1 MRSAE
6 TNDRLGA
13 AISTLVVGSFSNIHL
28 GALLM
33 LNPLSAVSICA
44 GIALCCGS
52 AVLIAGQNE
61 TGSDSTRTQKSG
73 DILSLDEIL
82 QRVNAEQPGKVVET
96 ELERKSGRYVYE
108 IDVIG
113 DDGVKREFKYDAKTG
128 ALISSK
134 IDDEDEDD

>member
-1 MRSAE
+1 MP
-6 TNDRLGA
+6 NRL
-13 AISTLVVGSFSNIHL
+13 S
-28 GALLM
+28 
-33 LNPLSAVSICA
+33 VSICA

-82 QRVNAEQPGKVVET
+82 QRVNTEQPGKVVET

>member
-1 MRSAE
+1 
-6 TNDRLGA
+6 
-13 AISTLVVGSFSNIHL
+13 
-28 GALLM
+28 M
-33 LNPLSAVSICA
+33 LNPLSAISICA

-61 TGSDSTRTQKSG
+61 PGSDSTRAQKSG

-82 QRVNAEQPGKVVET
+82 QRVKAEQPGKVVET

-113 DDGVKREFKYDAKTG
+113 ADGLKKEFKYDAKTG

-134 IDDEDEDD
+134 IDDKDEDD

>member
-1 MRSAE
+1 
-6 TNDRLGA
+6 
-13 AISTLVVGSFSNIHL
+13 
-28 GALLM
+28 M

-61 TGSDSTRTQKSG
+61 PGSDSTRTQKSG

-82 QRVNAEQPGKVVET
+82 QRVNAEQPGKVVES

>member
-1 MRSAE
+1 
-6 TNDRLGA
+6 
-13 AISTLVVGSFSNIHL
+13 
-28 GALLM
+28 M

-61 TGSDSTRTQKSG
+61 PGSDSTRTQKSG

-82 QRVNAEQPGKVVET
+82 QRVKAEQPGKVVET

-113 DDGVKREFKYDAKTG
+113 ADGVKREFKYDAKTG
-128 ALISSK
+128 ALIPRK
-134 IDDEDEDD
+134 IDEEDEDD

>member
-1 MRSAE
+1 
-6 TNDRLGA
+6 
-13 AISTLVVGSFSNIHL
+13 
-28 GALLM
+28 M
-33 LNPLSAVSICA
+33 LNRLSVSLCT
-44 GIALCCGS
+44 GIALCCAS
-52 AVLIAGQNE
+52 AVLVAGQND
-61 TGSDSTRTQKSG
+61 TGPDPTRAQKSG

-82 QRVNAEQPGKVVET
+82 QRVKAEQPGKVAET

-113 DDGVKREFKYDAKTG
+113 TDGVKREFKYDAKTG

>member
-1 MRSAE
+1 
-6 TNDRLGA
+6 
-13 AISTLVVGSFSNIHL
+13 
-28 GALLM
+28 M
-33 LNPLSAVSICA
+33 LNPLSAISICA

-61 TGSDSTRTQKSG
+61 PALDSTRAQKSG
-73 DILSLDEIL
+73 DILSLAEIL
-82 QRVNAEQPGKVVET
+82 QRVKAEQPGKVVET

-113 DDGVKREFKYDAKTG
+113 ADGLKKEFKYDAKTG

-134 IDDEDEDD
+134 IDDEEEDD

>member
-6 TNDRLGA
+6 TSDRLGA
-13 AISTLVVGSFSNIHL
+13 AVSTPAERSFSNVQL
-28 GALLM
+28 GVFLM
-33 LNPLSAVSICA
+33 LNRLSVSLCT
-44 GIALCCGS
+44 GIALCCAS
-52 AVLIAGQNE
+52 AVLIAGQNDA
-61 TGSDSTRTQKSG
+61 GPDSTRTQKSG

-82 QRVNAEQPGKVVET
+82 QRVKAEQPGKVVET

-113 DDGVKREFKYDAKTG
+113 TDGVKKEFKYDAKTG
-128 ALISSK
+128 AVISSK